1 MTTKEKYNQLTA
13 DQQKRVNR
21 EVSEIKQAGQNAFW
35 LETGLHAD
43 NSANY
48 WSVVAYAMA
57 ATRAAVAEARQAN

>member
-1 MTTKEKYNQLTA
+1 METKTRFNQLTP

-35 LETGLHAD
+35 LDTGLHAD
-43 NSANY
+43 APCNY

-57 ATRAAVAEARQAN
+57 GMRL

>member
-1 MTTKEKYNQLTA
+1 MEAKQKFYQLTP

-35 LETGLHAD
+35 LDTGLHAD
-43 NSANY
+43 EPRNY

-57 ATRAAVAEARQAN
+57 GLGL